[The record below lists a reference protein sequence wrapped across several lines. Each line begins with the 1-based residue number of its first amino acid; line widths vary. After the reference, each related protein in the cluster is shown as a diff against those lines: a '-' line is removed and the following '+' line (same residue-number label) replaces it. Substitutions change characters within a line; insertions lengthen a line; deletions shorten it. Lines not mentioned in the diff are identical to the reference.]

1 MAPRRRTRQA
11 KVVTAWRGFA
21 VTAYTYDLAEA
32 LAVAWQRVLEL
43 PTHHHKTAVTPP
55 LYIRYLRFRA
65 TEDYELPLIVFDIA
79 FHVGEAL
86 DAVASKAMA
95 QTPAPAARAPATA
108 PGSAGR
114 ARGGGRPQRSAVV
127 PSGLSKGRGAA
138 GGGGGGG
145 RLAAPGN

>member
-1 MAPRRRTRQA
+1 MAPRRRTHQTQ
-11 KVVTAWRGFA
+11 VVTAWRGFA

-86 DAVASKAMA
+86 DTVASKSMA
-95 QTPAPAARAPATA
+95 RAPAPAARAPATTA
-108 PGSAGR
+108 PGFAGR
-114 ARGGGRPQRSAVV
+114 ARGDGRPQRSAAA
-127 PSGLSKGRGAA
+127 PAGRGAA
-138 GGGGGGG
+138 GVAGG
-145 RLAAPGN
+145 RLSAPGN